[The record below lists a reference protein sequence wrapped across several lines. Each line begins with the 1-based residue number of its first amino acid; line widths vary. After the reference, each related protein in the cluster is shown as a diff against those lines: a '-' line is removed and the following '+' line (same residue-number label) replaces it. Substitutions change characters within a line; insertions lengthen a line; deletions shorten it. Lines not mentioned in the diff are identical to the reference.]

1 MRGLLYS
8 QLYSVKED
16 FASDCGS
23 RRSLKQPGWAFLGG
37 LHEDKDIMS
46 EMADFQEMSE
56 VSSEPAKMWF
66 NGRVWN
72 LGSHSLTKLLHTTA
86 LRRQSAKQE
95 KCMTLKSS
103 GEGGGFDF
111 GTQMCKILY
120 KSSLF
125 LNEKSTFINLQLR
138 RAHVLKLREKRNEA
152 VCRHS

>member
-1 MRGLLYS
+1 MKKLLYS

-56 VSSEPAKMWF
+56 VSSKPEKMWF
-66 NGRVWN
+66 NGWVWN
-72 LGSHSLTKLLHTTA
+72 LGSQSLTKLLHTTA
-86 LRRQSAKQE
+86 LRQQSAKQE

-103 GEGGGFDF
+103 GGKSFDF
-111 GTQMCKILY
+111 GMQMCKILY
-120 KSSLF
+120 KS
-125 LNEKSTFINLQLR
+125 EKD
-138 RAHVLKLREKRNEA
+138 KR
-152 VCRHS
+152 